1 MMTPY
6 LCSGMMLVTIL
17 ACNGL
22 LADYCAGARR
32 ALAVRFSQ
40 ACGQNMF
47 GLSYETVLGAVR
59 ACCDAGEAT
68 LEWLAAATGAGT
80 RLSHNAGMDS
90 CPYIHHAHI
99 HHAHIHR
106 AHIYRAHILMFTTIT
121 ARRQAGAALCAPQL
135 LRGAPLA
142 LGAPG
147 RRVAW
152 SRAGVGGH
160 AATERVPP
168 RTGRAASPAGH
179 GGVHI

>member
-80 RLSHNAGMDS
+80 LISQ
-90 CPYIHHAHI
+90 C
-99 HHAHIHR
+99 
-106 AHIYRAHILMFTTIT
+106 
-121 ARRQAGAALCAPQL
+121 
-135 LRGAPLA
+135 
-142 LGAPG
+142 
-147 RRVAW
+147 
-152 SRAGVGGH
+152 
-160 AATERVPP
+160 
-168 RTGRAASPAGH
+168 GH
-179 GGVHI
+179 GFMPISIMPISIVPISIVPIYSCSQP